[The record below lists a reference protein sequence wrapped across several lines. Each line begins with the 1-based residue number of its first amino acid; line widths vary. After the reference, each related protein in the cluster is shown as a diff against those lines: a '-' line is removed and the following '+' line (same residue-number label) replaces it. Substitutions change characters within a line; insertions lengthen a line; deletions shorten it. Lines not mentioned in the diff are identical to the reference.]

1 MKISYR
7 ICIFPSIAL
16 ALVGCT
22 TYWQHIDPLYDSQ
35 RNWDRDAYNCEM
47 EAARSYPVAVVTQT
61 YGTGYTTASST
72 NCNSYGGFTKCT
84 TTPGRY
90 VPPPTS
96 TVDVNETNRFNAEIQ
111 CLRAAGWRQCKSKD
125 SCQASLVRQKLN
137 TSTPSLQIKLQIQP
151 VCVECLYETQLFCGS
166 FAPTPTV
173 LS

>member
-1 MKISYR
+1 MGSTGAALLEANMKISYR

-22 TYWQHIDPLYDSQ
+22 TYWQHESG
-35 RNWDRDAYNCEM
+35 NNSGWERDNYNCEM

-72 NCNSYGGFTKCT
+72 NCNSYGGFPKCT

-90 VPPPTS
+90 VPPTTS

-125 SCQASLVRQKLN
+125 SC
-137 TSTPSLQIKLQIQP
+137 
-151 VCVECLYETQLFCGS
+151 
-166 FAPTPTV
+166 
-173 LS
+173 